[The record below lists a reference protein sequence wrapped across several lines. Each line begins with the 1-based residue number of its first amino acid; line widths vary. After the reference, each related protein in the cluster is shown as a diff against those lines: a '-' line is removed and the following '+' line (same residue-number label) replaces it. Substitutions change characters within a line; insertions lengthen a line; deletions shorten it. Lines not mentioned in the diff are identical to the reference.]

1 MSADTAGSAPPEP
14 LPAHRLRAK
23 GFLPNLV
30 RRVLTAAVA
39 LPAVLAVV
47 LLAPPW
53 ATIVLVGCAL
63 AAGLHEFFGL
73 LAARG
78 LRPLRW
84 SGVLLSAA
92 VFADVVFPA
101 AARVPLSPLGVLLVL
116 SVAVL
121 RGRDH
126 ESVSAAA
133 GTILGAVYLGGLG
146 GTVAALRTLPSP
158 DGGSWR
164 VVLLLV
170 TIVLSDSFAFFVG
183 HGVGRRRL
191 APSISPGKSVE
202 GAVGG
207 LLGGVLGVFVVR
219 ALALPDLPK
228 AHALVLGLLVSAM
241 GILGDLDE
249 SLLKRWAGV
258 KDSGT
263 LFPGHGGML
272 DRLDSLLFA
281 APVLYYYFQHVR

>member
-14 LPAHRLRAK
+14 LPARRLRAK
-23 GFLPNLV
+23 GFLSNLV

-39 LPAVLAVV
+39 LPAVLAVL

-53 ATIVLVGCAL
+53 ATQALVACAL
-63 AAGLHEFFGL
+63 AAGLVEFFGL
-73 LAARG
+73 LRARG
-78 LRPLRW
+78 LRPLPW
-84 SGVLLSAA
+84 SGALLAAA
-92 VFADVVFPA
+92 VFAAVAWPA
-101 AARVPLSPLGVLLVL
+101 SLGVPLWPLGVLLVL
-116 SVAVL
+116 AVALL
-121 RGRDH
+121 RGGDH

-133 GTILGAVYLGGLG
+133 ATILGAVYLGGLG
-146 GTVAALRTLPSP
+146 GTIAGLRTLPSP

-164 VVLLLV
+164 LVLLLA
-170 TIVLSDSFAFFVG
+170 TIVLSDTFAFFVG
-183 HGVGRRRL
+183 HAVGRRRL
-191 APSISPGKSVE
+191 APAISPGKSVE
-202 GAVGG
+202 GALGG
-207 LLGGVLGVFVVR
+207 LLGGVVGVFVVR
-219 ALALPDLPK
+219 QLWLPQMPST
-228 AHALVLGLLVSAM
+228 HALVLGLLVAAM

-272 DRLDSLLFA
+272 DRLDSLLFG